1 MAARRWA
8 TEQRQ
13 RQREAIQRWK
23 PWNQSKGPKS
33 GTARAAAVRNA
44 YSGGR
49 RAALRNLIKEMNL
62 ALRKQQKF
70 LAVYSGR

>member
-1 MAARRWA
+1 MATRTWT

-13 RQREAIQRWK
+13 RQREAIMRWK
-23 PWNQSKGPKS
+23 PWNQSTGPTSPEGK
-33 GTARAAAVRNA
+33 AVAARNA

-62 ALRKQQKF
+62 ALRKQQES
-70 LAVYSGR
+70 LAVYSGK